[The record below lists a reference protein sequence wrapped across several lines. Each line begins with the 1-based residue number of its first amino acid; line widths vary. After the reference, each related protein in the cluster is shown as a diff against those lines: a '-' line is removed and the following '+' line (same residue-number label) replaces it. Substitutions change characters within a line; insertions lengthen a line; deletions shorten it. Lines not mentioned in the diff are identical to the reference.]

1 MYYKCCDCKY
11 HYVNSRH
18 TQRLRSGLK
27 KIGSLR
33 ISPRSR
39 SKQAASPPLSL
50 PSDLTD
56 GPAIPEVEVTS
67 SSAEKVGSRVESSG
81 DHLQKA
87 KRKEIILNYH
97 QDTVSLDSVSVSSTS
112 EFSSAT
118 GTDDRSTCSPLGD
131 GESSLSSVVDSVG
144 GGRVCLNGGDGVL
157 GTGFSFSADASSLEI
172 SGSSFLTV
180 DSGITLDRPSAMS
193 FASTLDGKGS
203 PQAQVLLTGKGSA
216 PPRARSTGKGSSAT
230 QHSHVPKAQEDYKDL
245 RNGFDS
251 ELEGRYKLD
260 DTLPGSSQNGTRSA
274 LEEDDFMLPGESEN
288 GTLKSERTIS
298 SGSGTIIESGSSTLR
313 SNDTSPSPFQAL
325 ESEESCSLNPEGV
338 GPQQPSGQDPNLS
351 FAKRETISSAEST
364 SIGVCGARDL
374 NHADLSPCTDAG
386 RHCRPVVAS
395 GKGESKD
402 SNHLKSPRQQPSQG
416 YANIEV
422 SSGGG
427 SVLKAGAEHSS
438 RNQSRKRSKS
448 SSPYVRKKPK
458 PLPRKSL
465 KKQATVDEIFL
476 SSLPPNFKPSPLP
489 RSSAGVSSNGR
500 ISLSNPPK
508 RKVLNPSPPDA
519 KFRQQGSSNLDS
531 PQRMVLSNS
540 STPKHG
546 GYREGSDSS
555 GDPST
560 PSHGISEPCTPLI
573 ESSNPSSPLYE
584 SSTSTFSSDVES
596 SISGPRPAGAVT
608 SDDPIPPP
616 RRKRKSKYHHQ
627 RSSKDAT
634 VLPVSPEESLSRLPG
649 SADQSHDQSH
659 DRPDGGA
666 RPAIAV
672 HSSSMDSH
680 DQESKSHDLAEEE
693 EDILN
698 NLLLEETSDP
708 PSKEREAPLVDRMS
722 HLSIDSSCRTSRAS
736 LTVFAP
742 DSVPSMALSTSSR
755 PYSFI
760 SPGVSA
766 YHFDFSG
773 SYERSNGNR
782 LSGGHTLPKSA
793 VGVTW
798 SPRGQLLHD
807 RKSLKAIIPAS
818 SKICI

>member
-1 MYYKCCDCKY
+1 M
-11 HYVNSRH
+11 
-18 TQRLRSGLK
+18 K
-27 KIGSLR
+27 KISSLR

-67 SSAEKVGSRVESSG
+67 SSAEKVGSRVESRVESSG

-203 PQAQVLLTGKGSA
+203 SQAQVLLTGKGSA
-216 PPRARSTGKGSSAT
+216 PPRAHSTGKGSSAT
-230 QHSHVPKAQEDYKDL
+230 RHSHVPKAQEDY

-274 LEEDDFMLPGESEN
+274 LEEDDIMLPGGSEN

-325 ESEESCSLNPEGV
+325 ESEESCSLNPEGI
-338 GPQQPSGQDPNLS
+338 GAQQPSGQDPNLS
-351 FAKRETISSAEST
+351 FAKRETISNAEST
-364 SIGVCGARDL
+364 SIGVCGARDP

-402 SNHLKSPRQQPSQG
+402 SNHLKSPRQLPSQG

-422 SSGGG
+422 DSGGG
-427 SVLKAGAEHSS
+427 SILKAGSEHSS

-476 SSLPPNFKPSPLP
+476 SSLPPNFKPAPLP

-500 ISLSNPPK
+500 LSLSNPPK

-519 KFRQQGSSNLDS
+519 KFRTPEQQGSSNFGS

-573 ESSNPSSPLYE
+573 ESSNPSTPSHGISEPCTPLLESSNPSSPLYE

-659 DRPDGGA
+659 DHPDGGA
-666 RPAIAV
+666 RPAIVV

-680 DQESKSHDLAEEE
+680 DQENKSHDLAEEE

-742 DSVPSMALSTSSR
+742 DSVPSMALGTSSR

-773 SYERSNGNR
+773 SYERSNGDR